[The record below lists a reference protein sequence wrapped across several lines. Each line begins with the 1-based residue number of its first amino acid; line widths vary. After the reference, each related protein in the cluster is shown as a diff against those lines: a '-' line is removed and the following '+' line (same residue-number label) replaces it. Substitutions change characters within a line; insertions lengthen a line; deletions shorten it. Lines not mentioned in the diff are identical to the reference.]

1 MCTIYIPVQFRN
13 LSLLLKLNDNGMKLI
28 SLSGA
33 FLITLALLSYGIG
46 SISIQRFRLLTSGV
60 LIFLTLGVIL
70 DILAITF
77 MILGSVNNPFSLH
90 GILGYSA
97 VLFMMIDTILIWRSF
112 FKNGLESTIDNKIVT
127 YSKYAY
133 GWWVIAY
140 LTGSVLI
147 LWKN

>member
-1 MCTIYIPVQFRN
+1 
-13 LSLLLKLNDNGMKLI
+13 MKLI

-46 SISIQRFRLLTSGV
+46 SIAIQRFKLISSGV

-70 DILAITF
+70 DIIAVTF
-77 MILGSVNNPFSLH
+77 MIIGSENGPFTFH
-90 GILGYSA
+90 GILGYTA
-97 VLFMMIDTILIWRSF
+97 MLTMMINMILIWRCF
-112 FKNGLESTIDNKIVT
+112 FKNGLESVIDNKIVT

-140 LTGSVLI
+140 LTGSLMVL
-147 LWKN
+147 WVN